1 MDAKTILAP
10 ECVARMQN
18 LTPCTLRRSVAPEP
32 TAKGS
37 SDQAIPR
44 HPTIIA

>member
-1 MDAKTILAP
+1 MDETKILAVDP
-10 ECVARMQN
+10 VGRPQN
-18 LTPCTLRRSVAPEP
+18 RAPCTLRRSFAPAP
-32 TAKGS
+32 VAKGS